1 MPVETSDTTPRPATP
16 TSFQDPSLRAWQR
29 QALAATA
36 GWRSGPFLIAAAP
49 GAGKTRPAVVLA
61 RELLRRREIDRVAVV
76 CPTAPLTQQWAS
88 AAAHAGLNLQ
98 PDATHLRTTEDFQG
112 VAVTYARVSSSAKTY
127 ARECTA
133 RTLVIADEVHHLGDE
148 LAWGEGFTS
157 AFASAGRTLLLSGTP
172 FRSDDA
178 PIPGIAYDADG
189 FARPDVS
196 YSYAEAIHDG
206 ACRRMVFVPFDG
218 TLVWRSGER
227 TIESSFEE
235 DLSAR
240 ERGRRYRTAISTDL
254 PEGLPRI
261 LRQADSQLTR
271 ARAAGHPD
279 AGGLVVA
286 SNSDHARVVA
296 GSLASICGQSP
307 TIVLHQDAGAHE
319 RLRSFAAGSSRWIV
333 AVNMVSEGV
342 DIPRLRVGV
351 YATTAKTPMI
361 FRQIVGRF
369 VRTGSGSGDESW
381 LFLPAEPVLRA
392 HAAKIEDELHRF
404 ARRQAG
410 DEDLLWDERE
420 ERLQSEPG
428 DEPDFVPVAAD
439 VVPQMNLFGEP
450 GAEDV
455 QPIAAPPPAPA
466 AAEPEELA
474 PVPAFQRRKDL
485 RAERHRLISELA
497 RKRRCSHREA
507 NAWINGR
514 AGVRSVEDA
523 TIAQLERSCEV
534 LMTELFGSSRQ
545 QGLLAPRPTGD
556 RHPAHRAHRSARI
569 PGCADRMQTP
579 PGSCGHSE

>member
-1 MPVETSDTTPRPATP
+1 MPIQSDTAAVDPELPA
-16 TSFQDPSLRAWQR
+16 SFGEPSLRSWQR
-29 QALAATA
+29 RALAAAA
-36 GWRSGPFLIAAAP
+36 GWRTGPFLIAAAP

-61 RELLRRREIDRVAVV
+61 KELLRRGEIDRVAVV

-88 AAAHAGLNLQ
+88 AAARVGLSLQ

-112 VAVTYARVSSSAKTY
+112 VAVTYARVASSATTY
-127 ARECTA
+127 ARECTK

-148 LAWGEGFTS
+148 LAWGEGFTK
-157 AFASAGRTLLLSGTP
+157 ALGAAGRILLLSGTP

-178 PIPGIAYDADG
+178 PIPGITYDGDG

-218 TLVWRSGER
+218 TLVWKSGDR

-235 DLSAR
+235 DLSTR

-261 LRQADSQLTR
+261 LRQADAQLTR
-271 ARAAGHPD
+271 VRASGHPD

-296 GSLASICGQSP
+296 GSLAGICGESP

-319 RLRSFAAGSSRWIV
+319 RLREFARSSGRWIV

-369 VRTGSGSGDESW
+369 VRTGSGSGDDSW

-410 DEDLLWDERE
+410 DEDLLWDEQE
-420 ERLQSEPG
+420 ERIQNEPG
-428 DEPDFVPVAAD
+428 DDEPDFVPVAAD

-450 GAEDV
+450 GDEGV
-455 QPIAAPPPAPA
+455 QPIAAPTPA
-466 AAEPEELA
+466 AAGSPTRLPRTSRFPRSSGARTSA
-474 PVPAFQRRKDL
+474 P
-485 RAERHRLISELA
+485 S
-497 RKRRCSHREA
+497 
-507 NAWINGR
+507 
-514 AGVRSVEDA
+514 A
-523 TIAQLERSCEV
+523 TA
-534 LMTELFGSSRQ
+534 
-545 QGLLAPRPTGD
+545 
-556 RHPAHRAHRSARI
+556 
-569 PGCADRMQTP
+569 
-579 PGSCGHSE
+579 

>member
-1 MPVETSDTTPRPATP
+1 MLGENAIALTEPGPGDGVAPAF
-16 TSFQDPSLRAWQR
+16 SDPSLREWQR
-29 QALAATA
+29 RALAAAA
-36 GWRSGPFLIAAAP
+36 GWRAGPFLIAAAP

-61 RELLRRREIDRVAVV
+61 RELLRRREIDRVAIV

-88 AAAHAGLNLQ
+88 AAAAAGLSLQ
-98 PDATHLRTTEDFQG
+98 PDAAALETTEDFQG
-112 VAVTYARVSSSAKTY
+112 IAVTYARVASSAAAY
-127 ARECTA
+127 ARDCTP

-148 LAWGEGFTS
+148 LAWGAGFTR
-157 AFASAGRTLLLSGTP
+157 ALGAAGRTLLLSGTP

-178 PIPGIAYDADG
+178 PIPGITYDRDG
-189 FARPDVS
+189 FAVPDVA
-196 YSYAEAIHDG
+196 YSYAESIRDG

-218 TLVWRSGER
+218 TLVWQSGEE
-227 TIESSFEE
+227 TIESSFDE

-261 LRQADSQLTR
+261 LRQADQQLTR
-271 ARAAGHPD
+271 VRAAGHPD

-296 GSLASICGQSP
+296 GSLADICGESP
-307 TIVLHQDAGAHE
+307 TVVLHQDAGAHE
-319 RLRSFAAGSSRWIV
+319 RLRSFAGGRGRWIV

-369 VRTGSGSGDESW
+369 VRTGSGSGNESW

-392 HAAKIEDELHRF
+392 HAAKIEEELHRF
-404 ARRQAG
+404 ARRDREIEEG
-410 DEDLLWDERE
+410 TWDERE
-420 ERLQSEPG
+420 ERRLSEPG

-450 GAEDV
+450 GEDAV
-455 QPIAAPPPAPA
+455 QPAPPPPA
-466 AAEPEELA
+466 ASVADPGAASEPP

-497 RKRRCSHREA
+497 RKRRCGHREA
-507 NAWINGR
+507 NMWIN
-514 AGVRSVEDA
+514 AKTGVGSVETA

-534 LMTELFGSSRQ
+534 LVDELF
-545 QGLLAPRPTGD
+545 
-556 RHPAHRAHRSARI
+556 RSAR
-569 PGCADRMQTP
+569 PRR
-579 PGSCGHSE
+579 

>member
-1 MPVETSDTTPRPATP
+1 MPRSMPAVP
-16 TSFQDPSLRAWQR
+16 SSFSDPSLRAWQR
-29 QALAATA
+29 RALAAA
-36 GWRSGPFLIAAAP
+36 SGWRSGPFLIAAAP

-61 RELLRRREIDRVAVV
+61 KELLRRGEIDRVAIV

-88 AAAHAGLNLQ
+88 AAARVGLSLQ

-112 VAVTYARVSSSAKTY
+112 VAVTYARVASSAATY
-127 ARECTA
+127 SRECTK
-133 RTLVIADEVHHLGDE
+133 RTLVVADEVHHLGDE
-148 LAWGEGFTS
+148 LAWGAGFTK
-157 AFASAGRTLLLSGTP
+157 ALGAAGRTLLLSGTP

-178 PIPGIAYDADG
+178 PIPGISYDADG

-218 TLVWRSGER
+218 TLVWKSGDR

-235 DLSAR
+235 ELSSR

-261 LRQADSQLTR
+261 LRQADAQLTR
-271 ARAAGHPD
+271 VRASGHPD

-296 GSLASICGQSP
+296 GSLAGICGESP

-319 RLRSFAAGSSRWIV
+319 RLRKFAGSSGRWIV

-369 VRTGSGSGDESW
+369 VRTGSGAGDESW

-392 HAAKIEDELHRF
+392 HAAKVEDELHRF

-410 DEDLLWDERE
+410 EEDLLWDEQE
-420 ERLQSEPG
+420 ERLQTEPG
-428 DEPDFVPVAAD
+428 DDEPDFVPVAAD

-450 GAEDV
+450 GDDDV
-455 QPIAAPPPAPA
+455 QPIAAPSPPPITPVADEA
-466 AAEPEELA
+466 GENA

-497 RKRRCSHREA
+497 RKQRCSHREA
-507 NAWINGR
+507 NAWINSR
-514 AGVRSVEDA
+514 TGVRSVEDA
-523 TIAQLERSCEV
+523 TIAQLERSCEA
-534 LMTELFGSSRQ
+534 LTNELFGSGR
-545 QGLLAPRPTGD
+545 R
-556 RHPAHRAHRSARI
+556 RAS
-569 PGCADRMQTP
+569 
-579 PGSCGHSE
+579 